1 MPYAFAHLLSHAT
14 DILLRRVYLPHFIS
28 TSPFHQQRSAPPPP
42 VDPALQAF
50 WHTSTIELFES
61 CRQILH
67 IATEYAEQGGKI
79 NFSPLM
85 VSFFRA
91 GFRISGASLNVSSA
105 QGFCVFLSG
114 SMLSFLLKTP
124 WRERLIKSRSIAF
137 DR

>member
-1 MPYAFAHLLSHAT
+1 MPYAFAHLLSHAA

-28 TSPFHQQRSAPPPP
+28 SSPFHQQRTAPPP

-85 VSFFRA
+85 VSFSAFGLELRP
-91 GFRISGASLNVSSA
+91 SLTCS
-105 QGFCVFLSG
+105 L
-114 SMLSFLLKTP
+114 
-124 WRERLIKSRSIAF
+124 R
-137 DR
+137 